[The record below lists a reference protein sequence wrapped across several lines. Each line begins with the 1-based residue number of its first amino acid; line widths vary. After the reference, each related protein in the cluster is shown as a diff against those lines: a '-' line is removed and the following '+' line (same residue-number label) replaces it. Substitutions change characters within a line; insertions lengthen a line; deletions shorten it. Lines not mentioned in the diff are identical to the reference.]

1 MEARGGLREDGRQ
14 VDWRGKGD
22 WGSGEAIL
30 VAVVTAVALSTHDAS
45 IGGGRLRRRS
55 RLQRIRTSGWRA
67 VAATTGLNRGRR
79 TGGLCVD
86 AGPSRLPPPPPP
98 SPWSYLGCCVFASP
112 MAAAP
117 RSAADFSRR

>member
-1 MEARGGLREDGRQ
+1 
-14 VDWRGKGD
+14 
-22 WGSGEAIL
+22 L

-67 VAATTGLNRGRR
+67 VTATTGLNRGRR

-98 SPWSYLGCCVFASP
+98 LPWSYLGCYVFASP
-112 MAAAP
+112 LAAAP
-117 RSAADFSRR
+117 RPYKEKTRDIAGCLWVENRG